1 MMMSMTEMSGKVMMV
16 SIVAATRVSTM
27 GLHRQL

>member
-1 MMMSMTEMSGKVMMV
+1 MMISMTEMSGKVRMV